1 MPSSSPTTE
10 AVVAGSKAFAVTL
23 LAPVTAR
30 LGLRPRIAADAAQA
44 LSLCRGPGGLV
55 VIEYQG
61 EGSLVAIERL
71 LRERDGLR
79 VVAALAP
86 EHAAAEAP
94 LRALGVELARWDG
107 RAEGVL
113 GAVERMVQGAAPAVA
128 PAPPPSVKP
137 PPLAPPPPPAA
148 GPPPLARKAI
158 APPPDLSFDVSLD
171 DAFPAGPPVPAAPS
185 RTEATSVAPPEPPRG
200 GGTVYV
206 PPPPAVRV
214 LWPAQAASAA
224 DAQASLERAASGAA
238 RPGDALD
245 GLAAGIAG
253 ALSEL
258 ERAALGDGPMALDP
272 GPIRSAAVMRLRV
285 ASARASAPAGGTE
298 VDGAAVQ
305 AVLADI
311 DATLAGVNGLVAGAP
326 PDLLPGVEAVRNALV
341 REAIDFSDLAQRI
354 ASAGAVAA
362 TAARAP
368 ARPVQARVLA
378 VSAEPRPRRSWGL
391 WALLVLA
398 LAAAGGYHG
407 WYRWHV
413 RQKVVSRLGTLPGAP
428 QGMVLLPGARN
439 GAQILIPLGGVTVDP
454 AEAERFK
461 AAQRAH
467 GNEVRDIGGG
477 GLEVRRAD
485 EGAKERAP

>member
-10 AVVAGSKAFAVTL
+10 AVVAGSKAFAVAL
-23 LAPVTAR
+23 LAPVTTR
-30 LGLRPRIAADAAQA
+30 LGTRPRIAADAAQA

-55 VIEYQG
+55 VIEFQG
-61 EGSLVAIERL
+61 EGSLAGIERL
-71 LRERDGLR
+71 LRDGGGLR
-79 VVAALAP
+79 VLAALAP

-107 RAEGVL
+107 RPDGVL
-113 GAVERMVQGAAPAVA
+113 GAIERMVRGAAPAA
-128 PAPPPSVKP
+128 AASPSPTVKP
-137 PPLAPPPPPAA
+137 PPLAPPPPPSA
-148 GPPPLARKAI
+148 GPPPLARKAT
-158 APPPDLSFDVSLD
+158 APPPDLSLDAFDVSVD
-171 DAFPAGPPVPAAPS
+171 DASPGEPPAP
-185 RTEATSVAPPEPPRG
+185 VAPPKPEPPRG

-206 PPPPAVRV
+206 PPPPAARV
-214 LWPAQAASAA
+214 LWPAQSASAA
-224 DAQASLERAASGAA
+224 DAQAALERAASGAA

-253 ALSEL
+253 GLSEL

-285 ASARASAPAGGTE
+285 ASARASAPAGGSE

-305 AVLADI
+305 AMLADL
-311 DATLAGVNGLVAGAP
+311 DATLAAVNGLAAGAP

-368 ARPVQARVLA
+368 ARPVQARVIA

-391 WALLVLA
+391 WLLLVLS

-413 RQKVVSRLGTLPGAP
+413 RQRVATRLGTLPGAP
-428 QGMVLLPGARN
+428 QGMVLMPGSKRAPAILYPMG
-439 GAQILIPLGGVTVDP
+439 GAKVDR
-454 AEAERFK
+454 AQVERFIEQEHAK
-461 AAQRAH
+461 
-467 GNEVRDIGGG
+467 GNEVVELPGG
-477 GLEVRRAD
+477 GLEIRQGAHPRA
-485 EGAKERAP
+485 EIKP